1 MSANPVMVLQGASA
15 IMKMQAAQ
23 TQAKGLAAQA
33 SYAQLQA
40 KSEMLKYK
48 QQGVAVLRNLVRT
61 QASINA
67 GAGARGFDATSGT
80 PLGLSRYAAS
90 EAANEYFLTREG
102 QTIALRTGE
111 IRADQYMKQA
121 SAVKQQAFMSA
132 AFGLGSQAYSQGLLG
147 EAPQQSFEIYN
158 YGI

>member
-1 MSANPVMVLQGASA
+1 MSASPAMILQGVSA

-33 SYAQLQA
+33 SFTKLQA
-40 KSEMLKYK
+40 RSEMLKYK

-61 QASINA
+61 QASINS
-67 GAGARGFDATSGT
+67 GAGARGFDSYSGT
-80 PLGLSRYAAS
+80 PLRLSRYAAS
-90 EAANEYFLTREG
+90 EAANEYFMTQEG

-132 AFGLGSQAYSQGLLG
+132 VFGLGSQQYSQSQLG
-147 EAPQQSFEIYN
+147 GAPAPLEIY
-158 YGI
+158 